1 MDSNGTKFKLVRK
14 ANLIYNQFYLV
25 NCDVINTDNDG
36 LINKKD
42 FRKTTLFVFSRV
54 KSIIYTRNFPER
66 VNTGHVR

>member
-1 MDSNGTKFKLVRK
+1 MTSQDK
-14 ANLIYNQFYLV
+14 
-25 NCDVINTDNDG
+25 

-66 VNTGHVR
+66 VNTGHVRSCEKNFSGK